1 MTPYSYRPN
10 EDFENVGTTSPK
22 SDSNTTTEQN
32 PKTSTPAVTTPTK
45 DNTPAATTQ
54 TAQVPMSKNAEP
66 YNGLADDFVKGNAYN
81 EHSEF
86 VKIPTT
92 TPSSTTTK
100 AAPTTTK
107 KVDDLTQEDNDRRK
121 YYKEVM
127 DLLTKKRDSLKP
139 NAEDDERNRKRERT
153 RAFISAIGDGISAL
167 ARIGAAKGYASVPKQ
182 RPESLTDKWKE
193 RYDENQKRRKE
204 RETEY
209 LNYTAKIAELADKNA
224 EWRRKVDID
233 KADQARKDAE
243 LERKQALAQA
253 TAGKIAAER
262 DKTDSMAAY
271 YKAKEQAIIDGKPLE
286 TAEKEAKIALIK
298 AQQKA
303 TEQKGNA
310 AIINANKRGQGRGR
324 GKSGSSDY
332 TEKTITED
340 KTILVDNGFGKKE
353 PKQVHNVRKEIITK
367 GKGSG
372 KPKGKGSGKPQGKGG
387 NNYAAGLKLG

>member
-66 YNGLADDFVKGNAYN
+66 YKRSSDDFVKGNAYN

-92 TPSSTTTK
+92 TTPSTTTK

-107 KVDDLTQEDNDRRK
+107 KVDELTQEDNDRRK

-127 DLLTKKRDSLKP
+127 DLLTKQRDSLKP

-193 RYDENQKRRKE
+193 RYDEHQKRRKE

-324 GKSGSSDY
+324 GKSGGSDY

-340 KTILVDNGFGKKE
+340 KTIFVDNGFGKKE
-353 PKQVHNVRKEIITK
+353 PKQVHYVKKEITTK
-367 GKGSG
+367 NKGNSGGKS
-372 KPKGKGSGKPQGKGG
+372 KGW
-387 NNYAAGLKLG
+387 AAGANGLKPRNSK

>member
-66 YNGLADDFVKGNAYN
+66 ADDFVKGNAYN

-107 KVDDLTQEDNDRRK
+107 KVDELTQEDNDRRK

-167 ARIGAAKGYASVPKQ
+167 ARIGAAKGYASVPRQ

-271 YKAKEQAIIDGKPLE
+271 YKAKEQAIIDGKSLE
-286 TAEKEAKIALIK
+286 IAEKEARIALLK
-298 AQQKA
+298 AQKEA
-303 TEQKGNA
+303 TEKKGNA
-310 AIINANKRGQGRGR
+310 AIISANKRGQGK

-332 TEKTITED
+332 TETITED
-340 KTILVDNGFGKKE
+340 KNIVVQDEFGRRKIV
-353 PKQVHNVRKEIITK
+353 PVHNVRTKIRTK
-367 GKGSG
+367 GG
-372 KPKGKGSGKPQGKGG
+372 KPKGW
-387 NNYAAGLKLG
+387 AAGANGLKPR

>member
-32 PKTSTPAVTTPTK
+32 PKTS
-45 DNTPAATTQ
+45 TPAATTQ

-233 KADQARKDAE
+233 KAGQARKDAE

-332 TEKTITED
+332 TETITED
-340 KTILVDNGFGKKE
+340 KNIVVQDEFGRRKIV
-353 PKQVHNVRKEIITK
+353 PVHNVRTK
-367 GKGSG
+367 IRTKNKGNSG
-372 KPKGKGSGKPQGKGG
+372 GKPQGKGG

>member
-1 MTPYSYRPN
+1 MTPYNYRPN
-10 EDFENVGTTSPK
+10 EDFENLGTTSPK

-32 PKTSTPAVTTPTK
+32 PKTSTHAVTTPTK

-66 YNGLADDFVKGNAYN
+66 YKRSADDFVKGNAYN

-92 TPSSTTTK
+92 TTSSTTTK

-107 KVDDLTQEDNDRRK
+107 KVDELTQEDNDRRK

-127 DLLTKKRDSLKP
+127 DLLTKQRDSLKP

-193 RYDENQKRRKE
+193 RYDEHQKRRKE

-224 EWRRKVDID
+224 EWRRKVNID

-310 AIINANKRGQGRGR
+310 AIISANNRGKGR

-332 TEKTITED
+332 TETITED
-340 KTILVDNGFGKKE
+340 KNIVVQDEFGRRKIV
-353 PKQVHNVRKEIITK
+353 PVHNVKTKIRTKNK
-367 GKGSG
+367 GKSG
-372 KPKGKGSGKPQGKGG
+372 GKSQGKGG

>member
-66 YNGLADDFVKGNAYN
+66 YKRSADDFVKGNAYN

-332 TEKTITED
+332 TETITED
-340 KTILVDNGFGKKE
+340 KNIVVQDEFGRRKIV
-353 PKQVHNVRKEIITK
+353 PVHNVRTK
-367 GKGSG
+367 IRTKNKGNSG
-372 KPKGKGSGKPQGKGG
+372 GKPQGKGG